1 MHTSL
6 FGAVERS
13 HYDPPSL
20 TASQCVGV
28 GERNALLPN
37 KVGSPGT
44 PHCLHRQKV
53 GEEAHYCLV
62 GMKIPASYLASL
74 TPPQQGLGVPCYTR
88 KYRSLGSSLS
98 LRCYGWAMVFHVGCG
113 CNKVV
118 ISWKFSV
125 VYHTPLSYSS
135 G

>member
-6 FGAVERS
+6 FGGVERS
-13 HYDPPSL
+13 HYDSPSL
-20 TASQCVGV
+20 TASQSVGV

-44 PHCLHRQKV
+44 PHRLHRHKD

-62 GMKIPASYLASL
+62 GMKILASYLASL
-74 TPPQQGLGVPCYTR
+74 TPPQQGLGVPCYTW

-113 CNKVV
+113 CNKAV

-125 VYHTPLSYSS
+125 IYHTPLSYSS